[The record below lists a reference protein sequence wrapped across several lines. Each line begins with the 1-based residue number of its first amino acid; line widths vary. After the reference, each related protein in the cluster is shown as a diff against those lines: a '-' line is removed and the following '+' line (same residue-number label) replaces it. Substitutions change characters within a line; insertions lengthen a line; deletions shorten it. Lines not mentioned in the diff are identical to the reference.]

1 MITFER
7 RQPGGFGTLALLLFV
22 ACAQPAAPDPSALA
36 DQVRRAE
43 TAFAQTMADRDL
55 NAFSSFLDDQAV
67 FVSGGE
73 ALRGKAAIAAG
84 WRRFFEGASAPFA
97 WRPEVVEVLDSG
109 ELALSSGPV
118 LDPGGSRVGTF
129 NSIWRRAADG
139 GWKIVFDN
147 GCPACEC
154 PPVQPAAAPPS

>member
-1 MITFER
+1 MITFE

-22 ACAQPAAPDPSALA
+22 ACSQPSPPDPSALA

-55 NAFSSFLDDQAV
+55 DAFSSFLHDEAV
-67 FVSGGE
+67 FVSDGE
-73 ALRGKAAIAAG
+73 ALRGKAAIAAD

-97 WRPEVVEVLDSG
+97 WRPEIVEVLGSG

-118 LDPGGSRVGTF
+118 LDPGGKRVGTF
-129 NSIWRRAADG
+129 NSIWRQSGNG

-147 GCPACEC
+147 GCPACTC
-154 PPVQPAAAPPS
+154 PPAQPAAAPPS